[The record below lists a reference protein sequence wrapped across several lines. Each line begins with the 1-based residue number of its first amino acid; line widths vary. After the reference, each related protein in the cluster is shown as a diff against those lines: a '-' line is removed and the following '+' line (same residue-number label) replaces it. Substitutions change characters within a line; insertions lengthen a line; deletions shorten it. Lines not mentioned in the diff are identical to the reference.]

1 MVRPGNTRY
10 ESNVA
15 RSGGDAPKGR
25 SPSALESKPDEA
37 PPSSSSGVRA
47 KHGASLRR
55 NTPPFRP
62 LTPYQAR
69 LDVEMDDTAV
79 SKVRDPSVSISLGA
93 ELGETELSPKRRK
106 KAGLAEAAIS
116 VAAGVVL
123 GALLVVLAVL
133 ALRALGS

>member
-1 MVRPGNTRY
+1 
-10 ESNVA
+10 
-15 RSGGDAPKGR
+15 
-25 SPSALESKPDEA
+25 
-37 PPSSSSGVRA
+37 
-47 KHGASLRR
+47 
-55 NTPPFRP
+55 
-62 LTPYQAR
+62 
-69 LDVEMDDTAV
+69 MDDTAV

>member
-1 MVRPGNTRY
+1 
-10 ESNVA
+10 VA
-15 RSGGDAPKGR
+15 GSGGDAPRDR
-25 SPSALESKPDEA
+25 SRSALESKPDEPS
-37 PPSSSSGVRA
+37 PPSSSSGIRA
-47 KHGASLRR
+47 RHGASLRR

-69 LDVEMDDTAV
+69 LDVEMDDTAI
-79 SKVRDPSVSISLGA
+79 SKVRDPSVSLVLGDA
-93 ELGETELSPKRRK
+93 ELSPRRK
-106 KAGLAEAAIS
+106 KRSGLVEAAIS